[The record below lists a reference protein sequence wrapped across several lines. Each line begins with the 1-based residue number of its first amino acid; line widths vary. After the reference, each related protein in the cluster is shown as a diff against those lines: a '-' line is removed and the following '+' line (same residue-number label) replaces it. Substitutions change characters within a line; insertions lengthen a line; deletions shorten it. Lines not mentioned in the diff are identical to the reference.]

1 MSMSV
6 SRRFLYH
13 RCVSKQERSSLKNL
27 IPLWST
33 FFVWY
38 PYSIVVLV
46 SYLIVDSCGR
56 TFFRLYTK
64 VIFLDGNIAIT
75 IHVVCTR
82 YLVFPYIFL
91 QEPWLAKNTKN
102 MPFFVCFRPF
112 LVQTD
117 NHIIKALGIN
127 YSYWSKDQ
135 SCSISQRILRIDG
148 FDKHSFFWV
157 SHFGPFWNF
166 FLLETM
172 KSRQW

>member
-1 MSMSV
+1 MPFRFKKKILLKKSYPSLQYIFCVV
-6 SRRFLYH
+6 SLFYSSACILSHCRFL
-13 RCVSKQERSSLKNL
+13 
-27 IPLWST
+27 WS
-33 FFVWY
+33 
-38 PYSIVVLV
+38 
-46 SYLIVDSCGR
+46 D
-56 TFFRLYTK
+56 FFRLYTK